1 MATMTR
7 WMLVILAMGAG
18 GLGPARAW
26 AEEPPA
32 APSEAAAPVAAADP
46 DALPTVKEVLAKLD
60 DLYRAKGSEAT
71 MTMEVKTRNFE
82 RSLTMQSWSRGE
94 DDALIVI
101 RSPAREAG
109 TATLK
114 TEEGLW
120 NYAPRADRLIR
131 IPSGLLSDGW
141 MGSHL
146 TNDDLMREYSYEKD
160 YTTTAAWA
168 TEGGTRLLKMTM
180 TPKKDAAIV
189 YTKVEFYLTADEWL
203 PVRADYF
210 DDAEIVRRFHYRD
223 IKTMG
228 GRRLPTVMEVVPTDK
243 PNEWTRMRYD
253 AITFDAK
260 VADDTFTPRGVR
272 RAASLR

>member
-1 MATMTR
+1 MCR
-7 WMLVILAMGAG
+7 IVRRYLVVLTVTGLLGVAGSGLAV
-18 GLGPARAW
+18 
-26 AEEPPA
+26 EPVPTPTPA
-32 APSEAAAPVAAADP
+32 AEADKPADP
-46 DALPTVKEVLAKLD
+46 NALPAISAVLAKLD
-60 DLYRAKGSEAT
+60 DLYRSSGSEAT
-71 MTMEVKTRNFE
+71 MTMEVKTRNYE
-82 RSLTMQSWSRGE
+82 RSLTMESWSRGE
-94 DDALIVI
+94 DEALIVI

-109 TATLK
+109 TATLR

-141 MGSHL
+141 MGSHV
-146 TNDDLMREYSYEKD
+146 TNDDLMRESSYEKD
-160 YTTTAAWA
+160 YTTSAAWA
-168 TEGGTRLLKMTM
+168 DEGGKRLLRLTM

-223 IKTMG
+223 VKTLG
-228 GRRLPTVMEVVPTDK
+228 GRRIPTLMEVVPTDK
-243 PNEWTRMRYD
+243 PGEYTRMRYD
-253 AITFDAK
+253 KMKFDVK
-260 VADDTFTPRGVR
+260 VTSDTFTPRGVR